1 MKKRWN
7 IGWGTVSACNMNC
20 RFCYSRFRRKD
31 SRDLGLEDW
40 IAFVD
45 RNADYIHTINYG
57 TGENSLSE
65 DWFTLISYVRRRY
78 PRIRQAL
85 TTNGYVSEAM
95 RRDPEKEA
103 IVKEA
108 IDEMDIS
115 LDFADAEKHNAFRGQ
130 PHAYQWAMDTL
141 AFCRDH
147 HKQATIVC
155 LGSGVNAYPENL
167 DGIFGIARRYGAMV
181 RMNLY
186 RPTEGIDDFSRE
198 FILEPERLV
207 ELLRWIG
214 ANHTVLSISDA
225 LYSNLLT
232 NRAEEDPSGI
242 DSLRILPDGGVTP
255 STYLIRE
262 DFIVGNI
269 REGEI
274 LKRLT
279 EEPVLQELIH
289 EVIPEECRGCRYVG
303 NCRGG
308 VYDRRYLWNQTLEKK
323 DPYCRYQPGDPEWEK
338 IPVSEGEFHSVHHG
352 YLPTMFFLPGRPGE
366 EGV

>member
-45 RNADYIHTINYG
+45 RNADYIHTINSG

-65 DWFTLISYVRRRY
+65 DWFTLISHVRRRY

-155 LGSGVNAYPENL
+155 LGSGVNA
-167 DGIFGIARRYGAMV
+167 
-181 RMNLY
+181 
-186 RPTEGIDDFSRE
+186 
-198 FILEPERLV
+198 
-207 ELLRWIG
+207 
-214 ANHTVLSISDA
+214 
-225 LYSNLLT
+225 
-232 NRAEEDPSGI
+232 
-242 DSLRILPDGGVTP
+242 
-255 STYLIRE
+255 
-262 DFIVGNI
+262 
-269 REGEI
+269 
-274 LKRLT
+274 
-279 EEPVLQELIH
+279 
-289 EVIPEECRGCRYVG
+289 
-303 NCRGG
+303 
-308 VYDRRYLWNQTLEKK
+308 
-323 DPYCRYQPGDPEWEK
+323 
-338 IPVSEGEFHSVHHG
+338 
-352 YLPTMFFLPGRPGE
+352 
-366 EGV
+366 